1 MIDEQIIY
9 LIRHGPP
16 QYPVD
21 QLGRKLI
28 YGSAAVLTDEGILK
42 SEQLARRILQREGS
56 PLDVL
61 VTSPYA
67 RAEQTAAALARVMGT
82 RIVVQDDRL
91 RDTRSSWEGTPVDDF
106 MRTFYDG
113 KTFDDPRTLETMEE
127 LGRRM
132 KAAYDD
138 IRTRYD
144 SAKIGI
150 VSHGDPIRAL
160 WFRLHDPQGPYPQY
174 PELTRM
180 IGLGSA
186 EGLRLQVDASGGLGS
201 EQEII
206 SRE

>member
-1 MIDEQIIY
+1 MNEQIIY

-21 QLGRKLI
+21 ATGRKLI
-28 YGSAAVLTDEGILK
+28 YGPAAGLTDEGILK
-42 SEQLARRILQREGS
+42 SEGLARSILRREGS
-56 PLDVL
+56 PLEIL
-61 VTSPYA
+61 VTSPYT
-67 RAEQTAAALARVMGT
+67 RAEQTAAVLARVMGAKT
-82 RIVVQDDRL
+82 VVKDDRL
-91 RDTRSSWEGTPVDDF
+91 RDTRSSWEGILVDDF
-106 MRTFYDG
+106 MRTFYEG
-113 KTFDDPRTLETMEE
+113 KTFEDPHTLETMEE

-132 KAAYDD
+132 KAAYDE
-138 IRTRYD
+138 IRSRYGRE
-144 SAKIGI
+144 KIGI

-186 EGLRLQVDASGGLGS
+186 EGLRLQIDASGGLGS

-206 SRE
+206 GRE

>member
-1 MIDEQIIY
+1 MNEQIIY

-16 QYPVD
+16 QYPFD
-21 QLGRKLI
+21 PAGRKLI
-28 YGSAAVLTDEGILK
+28 YGPAAGLTDEGILK
-42 SEQLARRILQREGS
+42 SERLARSILQREGG
-56 PLDVL
+56 PLGVL

-82 RIVVQDDRL
+82 KIVVQDDRL
-91 RDTRSSWEGTPVDDF
+91 RDTRSSWAGTPVDDF
-106 MRTFYDG
+106 MRTFYEG
-113 KTFDDPRTLETMEE
+113 KTFDDPRTQETMED

-132 KAAYDD
+132 KAAYDE
-138 IRTRYD
+138 ILTRYD

-160 WFRLHDPQGPYPQY
+160 WFRLHDPEGPYPQY

-186 EGLRLQVDASGGLGS
+186 EGLRLQIDASGGLGS

-206 SRE
+206 GRE

>member
-1 MIDEQIIY
+1 MAEQIIY

-21 QLGRKLI
+21 ALGRKLI
-28 YGSAAVLTDEGILK
+28 YGPEAALTHEGILK
-42 SEQLARRILQREGS
+42 SERLASSILQREGA

-67 RAEQTAAALARVMGT
+67 RAEQTAAVLARMMGT
-82 RIVVQDDRL
+82 PIVVKDDRL
-91 RDTRSSWEGTPVDDF
+91 RDTRSSWAGTLADEF
-106 MRTFYDG
+106 MQTFYAG

-132 KAAYDD
+132 KAAYDEC
-138 IRTRYD
+138 RNRYG
-144 SAKIGI
+144 SVKIGI

-160 WFRLHDPQGPYPQY
+160 WFRLQDPVGKYPPYPA
-174 PELTRM
+174 LTEM

-186 EGLRLQVDASGGLGS
+186 EAIRLQVGANGVLRSD
-201 EQEII
+201 QETVTG
-206 SRE
+206 E